1 MEFILT
7 VLAWALI
14 AIGGWYFTQAN
25 PKIKEKFH
33 KSFHIILLV
42 ALVSVVFVLI
52 QNTLI

>member
-7 VLAWALI
+7 VLAWACI

-25 PKIKEKFH
+25 PKVKEKFQ

-42 ALVSVVFVLI
+42 ALVSVIFVLI
-52 QNTLI
+52 QHYL